1 MRTTASTHSVPSEM
15 DLGLEGR
22 SAVVTGASAGIGR
35 SVALR
40 LAEEGVRVVA
50 VARRPDLLASL
61 AREVES
67 GGGELHPVSAD
78 ITDLAAAELVV
89 ATAERAVGRID
100 ILVNNAGGS
109 RPTEWDAP
117 DEAWLEAMELNFH
130 AHRRLT
136 QRVLPGMRAA
146 GWGRIVSVTG
156 SNEPRGVNAA
166 APAKAA
172 LHMWAKGL
180 SRMVAA
186 DGVTV
191 NCVPPG
197 RIHSEQMDERL
208 LPTPELQ
215 VAFAAANIPAGR
227 LGEPEELADVVVFL
241 ASDRARYVTGVV
253 VDVDGGMRMSAF

>member
-1 MRTTASTHSVPSEM
+1 V
-15 DLGLEGR
+15 DLGLVGR
-22 SAVVTGASAGIGR
+22 GAVVTGASAGIGR
-35 SVALR
+35 AVAVR
-40 LAEEGVRVVA
+40 LAAEGARVVA
-50 VARRPDLLASL
+50 VARRTEPLDKL
-61 AREVES
+61 AREVADS
-67 GGGELHPVSAD
+67 GGELHPFVCD
-78 ITDLAAAELVV
+78 ITAADAAAHIA
-89 ATAERAVGRID
+89 ATAERLVGRTD
-100 ILVNNAGGS
+100 ILINNAGGS
-109 RPTEWDAP
+109 RPAEWDAP
-117 DEAWLEAMELNFH
+117 EEAWLEAMELNFH

-208 LPTPELQ
+208 LPTPEAQ
-215 VAFAAANIPAGR
+215 AAFAAQNIPAGR
-227 LGEPEELADVVVFL
+227 LGDADELASVVVFL
-241 ASDRARYVTGVV
+241 ASEPARYVTGVV

>member
-1 MRTTASTHSVPSEM
+1 ME
-15 DLGLEGR
+15 LGLAGR
-22 SAVVTGASAGIGR
+22 SAIVTGASAGIGR
-35 SVALR
+35 SIAVR
-40 LAEEGVRVVA
+40 LAAEGVRVVA
-50 VARRPDLLASL
+50 VARRAELLEDL
-61 AREVES
+61 AREVILA
-67 GGGELHPVSAD
+67 GGELYPLACD
-78 ITDLAAAELVV
+78 ITEPKSAEVISCAAQQDI
-89 ATAERAVGRID
+89 GRVD

-109 RPTEWDAP
+109 RPTEWDAGD
-117 DEAWLEAMELNFH
+117 DEWLEAMELNFH

-136 QRVLPGMRAA
+136 QCVLPEMRAA

-156 SNEPRGVNAA
+156 SHEPRGVNAA

-180 SRMVAA
+180 SRLVAA

-197 RIHSEQMDERL
+197 RIHSEQMDGRL

-215 VAFAAANIPAGR
+215 AEFATVNIPAGR
-227 LGEPEELADVVVFL
+227 LGDPVELADVVVFL

-253 VDVDGGMRMSAF
+253 IDVDGGMRMSAF

>member
-1 MRTTASTHSVPSEM
+1 M
-15 DLGLEGR
+15 DLGLAGR
-22 SAVVTGASAGIGR
+22 GAVVTGASAGIGR
-35 SVALR
+35 EIAVL
-40 LAEEGVRVVA
+40 LAAEGVRIVA
-50 VARRPDLLASL
+50 VARRSESLDRL
-61 AREVES
+61 ARETAAS
-67 GGGELHPVSAD
+67 GGELYPFACD
-78 ITDLAAAELVV
+78 ITDADAARRIAEV
-89 ATAERAVGRID
+89 AERRIGRTD

-109 RPTEWDAP
+109 RPAAWDAP
-117 DEAWLEAMELNFH
+117 EDVWIEAMDLNFH

-136 QRVLPGMRAA
+136 QRLLPGMRAA

-197 RIHSEQMDERL
+197 RIHSEQIDERL
-208 LPTPELQ
+208 LPTPEIQ
-215 VAFAAANIPAGR
+215 AAFAAENIPAGR
-227 LGEPEELADVVVFL
+227 LGDAHELASVVVFL
-241 ASDRARYVTGVV
+241 ASEPARYVTGVV